1 MTLAS
6 SSLFSRRT
14 PLTGGII
21 EHGRAPQD
29 MLPIEM
35 WESVFCW
42 VSPDADLLT
51 VAVVCRVFLELCVR
65 IYLHRQNCTKETL
78 SEIQLRLPSH
88 ILRALALY
96 LPFRTLPAQQLV
108 CELESPE
115 IHRQL
120 RCIQK
125 LTTKAG
131 GLREISLLFGDG
143 LVPSPLCGSL
153 LDTFCST
160 LSGVARRI
168 SGPVFV
174 VLQSQIFSC
183 RGKDIAHWRLDHF
196 QYNFP
201 SAVRRLV
208 SAPVRRR
215 FNDKRPH
222 DCTTTRYHN
231 GRIGTVK
238 TLNKLHSA
246 TLQLIPVNNSVSLPS
261 FSILTF
267 DMDKITYLCLGLPRE
282 GGQAALVPYLSA
294 LVAHITFPSL
304 YSFNLYTDTVDPAA
318 LHSFLVRHT
327 TIQRVEYRNDRSK
340 GGGLPRPFIEPSL
353 AHPSLTSIQTWVQ
366 GKNSAGRL
374 IPTLITS
381 PNLRRFGYSSP
392 GSITTQ
398 NAAGLLCDLRCIAAR
413 GGNAD
418 VSLDFQSE
426 AYIHSPPVPEHK
438 FWASSAETREVA
450 GTLYCVQSVRVTTF
464 SATTARWMLPWL
476 ALLPA
481 HVQVFFSLSLNFKD
495 GKRVSQDEANN
506 EGEKFRRE
514 ARAVLPH
521 ASVASRVW

>member
-1 MTLAS
+1 MTLTS
-6 SSLFSRRT
+6 FSLVSRRT
-14 PLTGGII
+14 PLTGGIM

-42 VSPDADLLT
+42 VSPDTDLLT

-65 IYLHRQNCTKETL
+65 IYLHRQNCTRGTF

-108 CELESPE
+108 CELEFPE

-131 GLREISLLFGDG
+131 GLREISLLFGDD
-143 LVPSPLCGSL
+143 LFLSPLCGTL

-174 VLQSQIFSC
+174 VFQNQIFSC
-183 RGKDIAHWRLDHF
+183 RGKDVAHWRFDHF

-201 SAVRRLV
+201 SAARRLV

-215 FNDKRPH
+215 FNDKHPQ
-222 DCTTTRYHN
+222 DFTTTRYHN

-238 TLNKLHSA
+238 TLRELHSA
-246 TLQLIPVNNSVSLPS
+246 TLQLIPASNSVSLPS

-267 DMDKITYLCLGLPRE
+267 NMNKITYLSLGLHRE
-282 GGQAALVPYLSA
+282 GHQPALMPYLSA
-294 LVAHITFPSL
+294 LVAHITLPSL
-304 YSFNLYTDTVDPAA
+304 DSLYLYTDTIDPAA
-318 LHSFLVRHT
+318 LHSFLVRHAA
-327 TIQRVEYRNDRSK
+327 IKRVEYRNYRSK
-340 GGGLPRPFIEPSL
+340 CGGLPRPLVEPSL

-366 GKNSAGRL
+366 RKNSAGRL

-381 PNLRRFGYSSP
+381 PNLRCFGYSSP

-398 NAAGLLCDLRCIAAR
+398 KAAGLLCDLRCIAAR

-418 VSLDFQSE
+418 VSLSFQSE

-438 FWASSAETREVA
+438 FWASGAKAREVA
-450 GTLYCVQSVRVTTF
+450 GTLYCVQSVRVTTC

-481 HVQVFFSLSLNFKD
+481 HVQVFFSLSLNCKD

-521 ASVASRVW
+521 VASIVW